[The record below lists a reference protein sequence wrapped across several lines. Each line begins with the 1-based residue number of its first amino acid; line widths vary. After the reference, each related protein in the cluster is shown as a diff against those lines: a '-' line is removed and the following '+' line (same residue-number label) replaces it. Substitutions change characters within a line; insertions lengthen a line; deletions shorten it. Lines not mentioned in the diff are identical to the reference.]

1 MRKVFNPN
9 DFFETIKLKDVIE
22 KFPEFYKM
30 DFSIFSLNEE
40 LIKRNY
46 EIVSSTY
53 QDKKYSS
60 VNEYMNLEVDTVV

>member
-9 DFFETIKLKDVIE
+9 DFFETIKLKDIIE

-40 LIKRNY
+40 LTKRNY
-46 EIVSSTY
+46 EIVSSSY

-60 VNEYMNLEVDTVV
+60 VDDYMNLEVDTIV